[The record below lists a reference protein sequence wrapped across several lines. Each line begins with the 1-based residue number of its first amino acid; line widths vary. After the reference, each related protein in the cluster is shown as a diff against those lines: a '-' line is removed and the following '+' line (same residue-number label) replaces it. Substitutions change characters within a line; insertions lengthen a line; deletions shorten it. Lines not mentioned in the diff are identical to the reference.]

1 MDLLTEVTNWLMRKI
16 VYFGMFI
23 FCFCGNVF
31 AQSKNVQI
39 EYLTAK
45 ADSLQK
51 VIEQHEA
58 YFSSQRNVFL
68 HLQDSLLTL
77 SNQQHA
83 ILNARQTEILGLKSE
98 LALQKKN
105 NSNLEAQLTTKQHEL
120 DLSELQ
126 INRLQQRTDSLYTA
140 ISKLHESSSG
150 MVTCQER
157 SFYDAEINEEFE
169 VLKKT
174 CFFKNYKLVSTSLP
188 DNAGRYS
195 TQTVFYI
202 KEGEGYRELDNE
214 AFLHSLQMQ

>member
-1 MDLLTEVTNWLMRKI
+1 MIKI
-16 VYFGMFI
+16 VFI
-23 FCFCGNVF
+23 GVLICCIGGKLL

-51 VIEQHEA
+51 VIEQHDA

-77 SNQQHA
+77 SNEQHA
-83 ILNARQTEILGLKSE
+83 ILNARQTEIMGLKSE

-105 NSNLEAQLTTKQHEL
+105 NSNTEAQLTTKQHEL
-120 DLSELQ
+120 DLAELQ
-126 INRLQQRTDSLYTA
+126 INRLQQRTDSLYLA
-140 ISKLHESSSG
+140 MSKLQEFSSG
-150 MVTCQER
+150 LVTCQER
-157 SFYDAEINEEFE
+157 SFYDDEISEQYE
-169 VLKKT
+169 VLEKA
-174 CFFKNYKLVSTSLP
+174 CFFKNFKLVSTSLP

-214 AFLHSLQMQ
+214 AFLHSLRLH

>member
-1 MDLLTEVTNWLMRKI
+1 MNKI
-16 VYFGMFI
+16 VFIGMLM
-23 FCFCGNVF
+23 FCFCGKVL

-51 VIEQHEA
+51 VIEQHDA
-58 YFSSQRNVFL
+58 YFSIQRNVFL

-83 ILNARQTEILGLKSE
+83 ILNARQTEIIGLKSE

-105 NSNLEAQLTTKQHEL
+105 NSNLEAQLTTQQHEL
-120 DLSELQ
+120 DLAELQ
-126 INRLQQRTDSLYTA
+126 INRLQHRTDSLYSA
-140 ISKLHESSSG
+140 ISKLQESSSG

-157 SFYDAEINEEFE
+157 SFYDFEINEEFE
-169 VLKKT
+169 VLEKT

-188 DNAGRYS
+188 DDTGRYS

-202 KEGEGYRELDNE
+202 KEGEGYREIDNE
-214 AFLHSLQMQ
+214 AFLHSLPWQ